1 LHDHYEK
8 GVIIGCGEG
17 SVAGGSRSWKNA
29 PRARYRQRRAE
40 LERNSPPDT
49 ALEREMCMRYSL
61 IGVLAAAAALAVP
74 IAFAAESV
82 KVANAWVRAPV
93 SGQKTAAAYL
103 ELTADRNLA
112 LVAAGSPAAGRV
124 EMHSMTM
131 DGGVMRMRALPR
143 VDLPAG
149 QTVRLAPGGTHLM
162 LLELKQPL
170 KPGDKLPL
178 TLSLQPSEPTAS
190 SLTTITVEAEIR
202 AAGTSSHSH

>member
-1 LHDHYEK
+1 MEL
-8 GVIIGCGEG
+8 
-17 SVAGGSRSWKNA
+17 A
-29 PRARYRQRRAE
+29 AE
-40 LERNSPPDT
+40 HR
-49 ALEREMCMRYSL
+49 LEREMRMRHL
-61 IGVLAAAAALAVP
+61 FLAVFTAAAALVAPLYV
-74 IAFAAESV
+74 AAAEGV

-93 SGQKTAAAYL
+93 AGQKTAAAYL
-103 ELTADRNLA
+103 DLTSDRNLA

-178 TLSLQPSEPTAS
+178 ILSLQPSEPAGT
-190 SLTTITVEAEIR
+190 SLTTVTVEAEIR
-202 AAGTSSHSH
+202 AAGTPSHSH